1 MVVGVVLS
9 QNMQGM
15 FFLDKSPKCVAR
27 LNAHFFL
34 EIEVC
39 IQLYGYCIK
48 KLFPCSWSQW
58 EVISS
63 QQVWH
68 LFLDLEEL

>member
-1 MVVGVVLS
+1 MVVGVALS

-15 FFLDKSPKCVAR
+15 FFLEKSPKCAGG

-39 IQLYGYCIK
+39 FQLKGYCIK
-48 KLFPCSWSQW
+48 KLFPCS
-58 EVISS
+58 
-63 QQVWH
+63 
-68 LFLDLEEL
+68 

>member
-48 KLFPCSWSQW
+48 KLFPCS
-58 EVISS
+58 
-63 QQVWH
+63 
-68 LFLDLEEL
+68 